1 MASLVVRGQGKAC
14 VSGQDEICC
23 VEGNGAISL
32 HAYPA
37 PQIDCRILCI
47 SWNYSILE
55 RNGELG
61 TSGPE
66 VLSCMPSYLHCT
78 APVGTISAYFCLIRK
93 S

>member
-1 MASLVVRGQGKAC
+1 MASLIVRGKGKAC
-14 VSGQDEICC
+14 ASGQDEICC

-32 HAYPA
+32 HVYPA
-37 PQIDCRILCI
+37 PQIDCRTLCI
-47 SWNYSILE
+47 SWNYSMLE

-66 VLSCMPSYLHCT
+66 VLSRMLSCLHCT
-78 APVGTISAYFCLIRK
+78 APVGTISAYLCLIRK